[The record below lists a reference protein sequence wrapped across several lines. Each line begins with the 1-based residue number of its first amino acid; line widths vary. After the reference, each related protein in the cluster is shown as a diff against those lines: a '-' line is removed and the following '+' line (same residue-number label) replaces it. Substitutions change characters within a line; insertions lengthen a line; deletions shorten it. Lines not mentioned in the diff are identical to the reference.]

1 MDWIMLIAFV
11 LLMLWIYITVV
22 YLIKKYIKNLPS
34 KNMIL
39 QQNIKIK
46 ELEERIAYL
55 EAKQNPPQ

>member
-11 LLMLWIYITVV
+11 LLILWIYITVV
-22 YLIKKYIKNLPS
+22 YLIKKCIKNLPN

-55 EAKQNPPQ
+55 EAKLNPPQ

>member
-55 EAKQNPPQ
+55 EAKLNPPQ

>member
-11 LLMLWIYITVV
+11 LLILWIYITVV

-55 EAKQNPPQ
+55 EAKLNPPQ

>member
-55 EAKQNPPQ
+55 EAKLNPSQ

>member
-1 MDWIMLIAFV
+1 MLIAFV

>member
-11 LLMLWIYITVV
+11 LLMLWIYITFV